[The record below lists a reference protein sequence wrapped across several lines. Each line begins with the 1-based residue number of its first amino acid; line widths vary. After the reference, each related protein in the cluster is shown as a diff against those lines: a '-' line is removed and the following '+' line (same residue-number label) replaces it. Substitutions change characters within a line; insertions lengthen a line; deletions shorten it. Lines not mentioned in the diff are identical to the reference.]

1 MNCCKCPEPCSN
13 RTQIVFPDLPIR
25 GDGNTLLVIG
35 EAPGG
40 DEDLQGKGFV
50 GRAGRTLHQL
60 LEEHGLQRGYDYGC
74 ANILRCRPPGNR
86 KPTREE
92 IENCLP
98 LLAQTLVHAKP
109 RAILLVGATPTAIFC
124 GPGALSAHIEEGLRG
139 TTTLTL
145 AHERIRA
152 EIEGVQL
159 FAMPHTS
166 PLAWNRKAPDGR
178 KWSTIGAAAVE
189 RVAVFLWRGE
199 SPKGGG
205 VNDG

>member
-1 MNCCKCPEPCSN
+1 M
-13 RTQIVFPDLPIR
+13 FPDLPIR

-124 GPGALSAHIEEGLRG
+124 GPGALSARVEECLRG
-139 TTTLTL
+139 AAQLSQ
-145 AHERIRA
+145 AHEGVRDEIAGIR
-152 EIEGVQL
+152 L

-166 PLAWNRKAPDGR
+166 PLAWNRNAPDGR
-178 KWSTIGAAAVE
+178 KWSTIGGDIIARAAA
-189 RVAVFLWRGE
+189 FLRRGE
-199 SPKGGG
+199 CPPSDTPGGQ
-205 VNDG
+205 

>member
-1 MNCCKCPEPCSN
+1 M
-13 RTQIVFPDLPIR
+13 FPDLPIR

-35 EAPGG
+35 EAPGA

-50 GRAGRTLHQL
+50 GRAGRTLQHL

-86 KPTREE
+86 KPAREE

-98 LLAQTLVHAKP
+98 LLAQTLKLAKP
-109 RAILLVGATPTAIFC
+109 RTILLVGATPTAIFC
-124 GPGALSAHIEEGLRG
+124 GPGALSVRIEEGLCG
-139 TTTLTL
+139 TTTLAL

-166 PLAWNRKAPDGR
+166 PLAWNRNAPDGR
-178 KWSTIGAAAVE
+178 KWSAIGKIVIKEVAAIL
-189 RVAVFLWRGE
+189 RR
-199 SPKGGG
+199 K
-205 VNDG
+205 